1 MSVEFL
7 GSISCDDYDDLR
19 DVVKWILNV
28 SEFDLWSIGNLMNDN
43 VLPPHLFIQTSTK
56 EYWTAVYMLLKKF
69 EERTIRL
76 QLLSRDNHYQ
86 FVTMLLTAIDQKN
99 CQNCGKFLVK

>member
-1 MSVEFL
+1 MSVESL

-28 SEFDLWSIGNLMNDN
+28 SEFDLWSIRNLMEDN
-43 VLPPHLFIQTSTK
+43 VLPPHLFMETNAK
-56 EYWTAVYMLLKKF
+56 EYWAGVCALLKKF
-69 EERTIRL
+69 DERTMRL

-86 FVTMLLTAIDQKN
+86 FVTLIFTAMDEKHS
-99 CQNCGKFLVK
+99 QNDGMSF